1 MKGQTD
7 EGVDEPVTLADGRS
21 NRWVGVCYK
30 TEEREGCPSVFIMCK
45 HVRPHWPS
53 LRLPSPLT
61 SFPSFLF
68 PPHSIFVNGLRALFP
83 GIDILSEET
92 EPEPLEM
99 GLSSVQSVK
108 LAEDPWLDLKDVL
121 ITVDP
126 LDATK
131 EFTENLLQ
139 YVTTMVRASGLGGL
153 HCRVASWMVESLTTD
168 GGHSSL
174 HPSRCAWCTRAGR
187 SRA

>member
-1 MKGQTD
+1 MQT
-7 EGVDEPVTLADGRS
+7 
-21 NRWVGVCYK
+21 
-30 TEEREGCPSVFIMCK
+30 TEEREGCSSL
-45 HVRPHWPS
+45 HVQACAATLDKTS
-53 LRLPSPLT
+53 LSKFNFGSFLPSPL
-61 SFPSFLF
+61 
-68 PPHSIFVNGLRALFP
+68 PPKSIFVNGLRALFP
-83 GIDILSEET
+83 GVDILSEET

-139 YVTTMVRASGLGGL
+139 YVTTMVRAVGLVGAGVYVGTPSCSVVGG
-153 HCRVASWMVESLTTD
+153 
-168 GGHSSL
+168 
-174 HPSRCAWCTRAGR
+174 
-187 SRA
+187 